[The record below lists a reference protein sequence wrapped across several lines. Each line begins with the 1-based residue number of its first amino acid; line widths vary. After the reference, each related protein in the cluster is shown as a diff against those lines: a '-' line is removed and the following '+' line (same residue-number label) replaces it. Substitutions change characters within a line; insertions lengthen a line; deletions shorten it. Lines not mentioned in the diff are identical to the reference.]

1 MNSDNPAT
9 QQTGS
14 FKIMKTFLLCFVPLF
29 VAVDA
34 LGVLPIFIG
43 LTDGLSEPQKR
54 KILIQSLVTA
64 TAVALIFLAA
74 GPAVLSALNITVSDF
89 MVAGGILLLVI
100 SLSDLLT
107 GEKRQRLVDPETLG
121 AVPLGVP
128 IITGP
133 AVLTTSVLLANVHGL
148 PITGFALLVNL
159 GIAGAIFWFAR
170 PITRFLG
177 NAGTMI
183 LSKIASLFLATIAV
197 MLIRKGI
204 VEIITAVVK

>member
-1 MNSDNPAT
+1 
-9 QQTGS
+9 
-14 FKIMKTFLLCFVPLF
+14 MKVFLLCFVPLL

-34 LGVLPIFIG
+34 LGVLPIFIS
-43 LTDGLSEPQKR
+43 LTEGFTFSQQR
-54 KILIQSLVTA
+54 RVLIQSLVTA
-64 TAVALIFLAA
+64 SIVALIFLAV
-74 GPAVLSALNITVSDF
+74 GPIILTALKITVSDF

-107 GEKRQRLVDPETLG
+107 GEKKQRLVDPETLG

-133 AVLTTSVLLANVHGL
+133 AVLTTSVLLANAHGIM
-148 PITGFALLVNL
+148 ITSLALIANIGMA
-159 GIAGAIFWFAR
+159 GIIFWFAH
-170 PITRFLG
+170 PITRILG

-197 MLIRKGI
+197 MLIRRGL
-204 VEIITAVVK
+204 VEIINASFVF

>member
-1 MNSDNPAT
+1 
-9 QQTGS
+9 
-14 FKIMKTFLLCFVPLF
+14 
-29 VAVDA
+29 
-34 LGVLPIFIG
+34 
-43 LTDGLSEPQKR
+43 
-54 KILIQSLVTA
+54 
-64 TAVALIFLAA
+64 
-74 GPAVLSALNITVSDF
+74 

-133 AVLTTSVLLANVHGL
+133 AVLTTSVLLSNAHGMSL
-148 PITGFALLVNL
+148 TALALLVNL
-159 GIAGAIFWFAR
+159 GIAGAIFWFAQ
-170 PITRFLG
+170 PITNFLG

-204 VEIITAVVK
+204 IDIITAAVK

>member
-1 MNSDNPAT
+1 MN
-9 QQTGS
+9 
-14 FKIMKTFLLCFVPLF
+14 IFLLCFVPLF

-34 LGVLPIFIG
+34 LGVLPIFIN
-43 LTDGLSEPQKR
+43 LTDNLTPSQKR
-54 KILIQSLVTA
+54 KVLIQSLITA
-64 TAVALIFLAA
+64 SAVALVFLAI
-74 GPAVLSALNITVSDF
+74 GPTALNVLNINVSDF

-133 AVLTTSVLLANVHGL
+133 AVLTTSVLLANVYGMA
-148 PITGFALLVNL
+148 ITALALLTNI
-159 GIAGAIFWFAR
+159 GIAGVIFWFAQ
-170 PITRFLG
+170 PITRVLG

-197 MLIRKGI
+197 MLIRRGI
-204 VEIITAVVK
+204 VEIIQATLKI

>member
-1 MNSDNPAT
+1 V
-9 QQTGS
+9 
-14 FKIMKTFLLCFVPLF
+14 KIFLLCFVPLF

-34 LGVLPIFIG
+34 LGVLPIYIS
-43 LTDGLSEPQKR
+43 LIDGLSPAQNR
-54 KILIQSLVTA
+54 KVLIQSLITA
-64 TAVALIFLAA
+64 SVVALVFLAI
-74 GPAVLSALNITVSDF
+74 GPTILLALNITVSDF
-89 MVAGGILLLVI
+89 MVAGGLMLLVI

-133 AVLTTSVLLANVHGL
+133 AVLTTSILLAHVYGMGL
-148 PITGFALLVNL
+148 TSLALLFNI
-159 GIAGAIFWFAR
+159 GIAGAIFWFAQ
-170 PITRFLG
+170 PITRILG

-204 VEIITAVVK
+204 VDIITAAVK

>member
-1 MNSDNPAT
+1 M
-9 QQTGS
+9 
-14 FKIMKTFLLCFVPLF
+14 KIFLLCFVPLF

-34 LGVLPIFIG
+34 PGVLPIFIS
-43 LTDGLSEPQKR
+43 LTDKLTQSQQR
-54 KILIQSLVTA
+54 KVLVHSLITA
-64 TAVALIFLAA
+64 SAVALVFLVV
-74 GPAVLSALNITVSDF
+74 GPTILSSLNITVSDF
-89 MVAGGILLLVI
+89 MVAGGLLLLVI
-100 SLSDLLT
+100 SLSDLVT

-148 PITGFALLVNL
+148 TVTALALVTNI
-159 GIAGAIFWFAR
+159 GIVGLVFWFAH
-170 PITRFLG
+170 PVTRFLG

-197 MLIRKGI
+197 MLIRRGVI
-204 VEIITAVVK
+204 EIINASFNF

>member
-1 MNSDNPAT
+1 MM
-9 QQTGS
+9 
-14 FKIMKTFLLCFVPLF
+14 KIFLLCFVPLF

-34 LGVLPIFIG
+34 PGILPIFIS
-43 LTDGLSEPQKR
+43 LTEGLSISQKR
-54 KILIQSLVTA
+54 KVLIQSLITA
-64 TAVALIFLAA
+64 SAVAMAFLAI
-74 GPAVLSALNITVSDF
+74 GPTVLTALNITVSDF

-107 GEKRQRLVDPETLG
+107 GEKRQRIVDPETLG

-133 AVLTTSVLLANVHGL
+133 AVLTTSVLLVNVHGL
-148 PITGFALLVNL
+148 PLTTLALLTNIA
-159 GIAGAIFWFAR
+159 IAGSVFWFAN

-204 VEIITAVVK
+204 VEIISSTVKL

>member
-1 MNSDNPAT
+1 M
-9 QQTGS
+9 
-14 FKIMKTFLLCFVPLF
+14 KIFLLCFVPLF

-34 LGVLPIFIG
+34 LGVLPIFIS
-43 LTDGLSEPQKR
+43 LTDGLSLSQKR
-54 KILIQSLVTA
+54 KVLIQSIITA
-64 TAVALIFLAA
+64 SAVALVFLAV
-74 GPAVLSALNITVSDF
+74 GPTILTALTISVSDF

-133 AVLTTSVLLANVHGL
+133 AVLTTSVLLSNAHGMSL
-148 PITGFALLVNL
+148 TALALLVNL
-159 GIAGAIFWFAR
+159 GIAGAIFWFAQ
-170 PITRFLG
+170 PITNFLG

-204 VEIITAVVK
+204 IDIITAAVK

>member
-1 MNSDNPAT
+1 M
-9 QQTGS
+9 
-14 FKIMKTFLLCFVPLF
+14 KIFLLCFVPLF

-34 LGVLPIFIG
+34 LGVLPIFIS
-43 LTDGLSEPQKR
+43 LTDGLSSSQR
-54 KILIQSLVTA
+54 RRVLIQSLITA
-64 TAVALIFLAA
+64 SVVALVFLAI
-74 GPAVLSALNITVSDF
+74 GPTILLALNITVSDF

-148 PITGFALLVNL
+148 PLTALALLANI
-159 GIAGAIFWFAR
+159 GIAGVIFWFAQ

-204 VEIITAVVK
+204 VAIIIEVVK

>member
-1 MNSDNPAT
+1 M
-9 QQTGS
+9 
-14 FKIMKTFLLCFVPLF
+14 KIFLLCFLPLF

-34 LGVLPIFIG
+34 LGVLPIFIS
-43 LTDGLSEPQKR
+43 LTDGLLPLQKR
-54 KILIQSLVTA
+54 RVLIQSLITA
-64 TAVALIFLAA
+64 SAVALVFLAV
-74 GPAVLSALNITVSDF
+74 GPTILTALNITVSDF

-133 AVLTTSVLLANVHGL
+133 AVLTTSVLLANVYGISL
-148 PITGFALLVNL
+148 TALALLINL
-159 GIAGAIFWFAR
+159 GIAGAIFWFAQ

-204 VEIITAVVK
+204 VEIITAAMK

>member
-1 MNSDNPAT
+1 ME
-9 QQTGS
+9 
-14 FKIMKTFLLCFVPLF
+14 TFILCFVPLF

-34 LGVLPIFIG
+34 LGVLPLFIG
-43 LTDGLSEPQKR
+43 LTESLSPPQQR
-54 KILIQSLVTA
+54 RVIIQSLITA
-64 TAVALIFLAA
+64 SAVALVFLVA
-74 GPAVLSALNITVSDF
+74 GPAVLNFLQITVSDF

-107 GEKRQRLVDPETLG
+107 GEKRQRIVDPETLG

-133 AVLTTSVLLANVHGL
+133 AVLTTSVLLANVHGMPL
-148 PITGFALLVNL
+148 TALALLANL
-159 GIAGAIFWFAR
+159 GIAGLIFWFAQ
-170 PITRFLG
+170 PITRLLG

-183 LSKIASLFLATIAV
+183 LSKIASLFLAAIAV

-204 VEIITAVVK
+204 IDIIISLGK

>member
-1 MNSDNPAT
+1 MN
-9 QQTGS
+9 
-14 FKIMKTFLLCFVPLF
+14 IFLLCFVPLF

-34 LGVLPIFIG
+34 LGVLPIFIN
-43 LTDGLSEPQKR
+43 LTDNLTPSQKR
-54 KILIQSLVTA
+54 KVLIQSLITA
-64 TAVALIFLAA
+64 SAVALVFLAI
-74 GPAVLSALNITVSDF
+74 GPTALNVLNINVSDF

-133 AVLTTSVLLANVHGL
+133 AVLTTSVLLANVHGMA
-148 PITGFALLVNL
+148 ITALALLTNI
-159 GIAGAIFWFAR
+159 GIAGVIFWFAQ
-170 PITRFLG
+170 PITRVLG

-197 MLIRKGI
+197 MLIRRGI
-204 VEIITAVVK
+204 VEIIQATLKI

>member
-1 MNSDNPAT
+1 
-9 QQTGS
+9 
-14 FKIMKTFLLCFVPLF
+14 MKTFILCFVPLF

-34 LGVLPIFIG
+34 LGVLPLFIG
-43 LTDGLSEPQKR
+43 LTEGLSPRQQR
-54 KILIQSLVTA
+54 RVIIQSLVTA
-64 TAVALIFLAA
+64 SAVALIFLAA
-74 GPAVLSALNITVSDF
+74 GPAVLNLLNITVSDF

-107 GEKRQRLVDPETLG
+107 GEKRQRIVDPETLG

-133 AVLTTSVLLANVHGL
+133 AVLTTSVLLANVHGMPL
-148 PITGFALLVNL
+148 TAVALLANL
-159 GIAGAIFWFAR
+159 GIAGAIFWFAQ
-170 PITRFLG
+170 PITRHLG

-183 LSKIASLFLATIAV
+183 LSKIASLFLATIAI

-204 VEIITAVVK
+204 IDIIMAMGK

>member
-1 MNSDNPAT
+1 
-9 QQTGS
+9 
-14 FKIMKTFLLCFVPLF
+14 MKMFLLCFVPLF

-34 LGVLPIFIG
+34 LGVLPIFIS
-43 LTDGLSEPQKR
+43 LTDRLTPSQKR
-54 KILIQSLVTA
+54 KILIQSLLTA
-64 TAVALIFLAA
+64 SVVALTFLVV
-74 GPAVLSALNITVSDF
+74 GPTALDALNITVSDF

-107 GEKRQRLVDPETLG
+107 GEKSQRLVDPETLG

-133 AVLTTSVLLANVHGL
+133 AVLTTLVVLANVHGMIFTAL
-148 PITGFALLVNL
+148 ALLTNI
-159 GIAGAIFWFAR
+159 GIAGIIFWFSC

-177 NAGTMI
+177 NAGTKI

-204 VEIITAVVK
+204 IEIITTYVTF

>member
-1 MNSDNPAT
+1 MN
-9 QQTGS
+9 
-14 FKIMKTFLLCFVPLF
+14 IFLLCFVPLF

-34 LGVLPIFIG
+34 LGVLPIFIN
-43 LTDGLSEPQKR
+43 LTDNLTPSQKR
-54 KILIQSLVTA
+54 KVLIQSLITA
-64 TAVALIFLAA
+64 SAVALVFLAI
-74 GPAVLSALNITVSDF
+74 GPTALNVLNINVSDF

-133 AVLTTSVLLANVHGL
+133 AVLTTSVLLANVHGMA
-148 PITGFALLVNL
+148 ITALALLTNI
-159 GIAGAIFWFAR
+159 GIAGVIFWFAQ
-170 PITRFLG
+170 PITRVLG

-183 LSKIASLFLATIAV
+183 LSKMASLFLATIAV
-197 MLIRKGI
+197 MLIRRGL
-204 VEIITAVVK
+204 VEIIKSTLNI

>member
-1 MNSDNPAT
+1 M
-9 QQTGS
+9 
-14 FKIMKTFLLCFVPLF
+14 KIFLLCFVPLF

-34 LGVLPIFIG
+34 LGVLPIFIS
-43 LTDGLSEPQKR
+43 LTDSLSSAQKR
-54 KILIQSLVTA
+54 KVLIQSLITA
-64 TAVALIFLAA
+64 AVVALVFLAI
-74 GPAVLSALNITVSDF
+74 GPAILIALNITVSDF

-107 GEKRQRLVDPETLG
+107 GEKKQRIVDPETLG

-133 AVLTTSVLLANVHGL
+133 AVLTTSVLLANVHGMS
-148 PITGFALLVNL
+148 ITALALLINI
-159 GIAGAIFWFAR
+159 GIAGAIFWFAQ

-197 MLIRKGI
+197 MLIRKGLL
-204 VEIITAVVK
+204 EIISTAFKL

>member
-1 MNSDNPAT
+1 
-9 QQTGS
+9 
-14 FKIMKTFLLCFVPLF
+14 MKVFLLCFVPFF

-34 LGVLPIFIG
+34 LGVLPIFISLTEG
-43 LTDGLSEPQKR
+43 LNPSQRHKVL
-54 KILIQSLVTA
+54 LQSLVTA
-64 TAVALIFLAA
+64 SVVALAFLVV
-74 GPAVLSALNITVSDF
+74 GPTILTALNITVSDF

-133 AVLTTSVLLANVHGL
+133 AVLTTSVLLANVHGMTVTAL
-148 PITGFALLVNL
+148 ALLVNI
-159 GIAGAIFWFAR
+159 GIAGIIFWFASQ
-170 PITRFLG
+170 ITGFLG

-183 LSKIASLFLATIAV
+183 LSKMASLFLATIAV
-197 MLIRKGI
+197 MLIRRGVI
-204 VEIITAVVK
+204 EIITTYLNF

>member
-1 MNSDNPAT
+1 M
-9 QQTGS
+9 
-14 FKIMKTFLLCFVPLF
+14 KIFLLCFVPLF

-34 LGVLPIFIG
+34 PGVLPIFIN
-43 LTDGLSEPQKR
+43 LTDRLTQLQQR
-54 KILIQSLVTA
+54 KVLVHSLVTA
-64 TAVALIFLAA
+64 SAVALVFLVV
-74 GPAVLSALNITVSDF
+74 GPTILSSLNITVSDF
-89 MVAGGILLLVI
+89 LVAGGLLLLVI
-100 SLSDLLT
+100 SLSDLVT

-148 PITGFALLVNL
+148 TITAIALVTNI
-159 GIAGAIFWFAR
+159 GIAGLVFWFAH

-177 NAGTMI
+177 NAGTNI

-197 MLIRKGI
+197 MLIRRGVI
-204 VEIITAVVK
+204 EIINASFNF